1 MIRIENVSKS
11 FDNLQILKGVSLN
24 IEKGEIFG
32 IVGRSGVGKSTLLRC
47 VNGLEQYNSGS
58 IKVDGAEVG
67 SLSPEELRLFRKNV
81 GMVFQNFS
89 LVTRASVY
97 ENIAFAMKIWNCD
110 KNRIDRRVK
119 ELLEVVGIP
128 EKINARARDLSGGQ
142 KQRVALARAL
152 AMNPSVLLC
161 DEATSALDPKSTIDI
176 LSLLDEINKNFN
188 ITIVMVTHEMEVM
201 AFDGNN
207 LPAEALMADEI
218 DCLLLNHLPW
228 MNNFNEQNGSELTL
242 VKGFT
247 YASLFGIYSAKHDSI
262 EDIPENGT
270 IIVSNDPA
278 NMHRSLLFMQKLGL
292 MKLGEQNGDYYTVLD
307 ITENPK
313 NLQIVEVETTN
324 TAGSFQD
331 ADASI
336 SFSSVMRNAG
346 IDAHSYLA
354 EDGEYVNYPTG
365 FFVNKGDEES
375 AWAKALIEV
384 TNTEDFQKKFD
395 EIFQGAYMIFDYE
408 G

>member
-89 LVTRASVY
+89 LVTRANVY

-119 ELLEVVGIP
+119 ELLEVMGIP

-188 ITIVMVTHEMEVM
+188 ITIVMVTHEMEVIKTLCDSM
-201 AFDGNN
+201 AVMANGNVEATGSVERVFLERPPALCDLLGEAPMKLRDEETLFDIQIDEEKGDAT
-207 LPAEALMADEI
+207 LLTSMA
-218 DCLLLNHLPW
+218 
-228 MNNFNEQNGSELTL
+228 
-242 VKGFT
+242 
-247 YASLFGIYSAKHDSI
+247 
-262 EDIPENGT
+262 
-270 IIVSNDPA
+270 
-278 NMHRSLLFMQKLGL
+278 RSLGVDFRFADNQKLSL
-292 MKLGEQNGDYYTVLD
+292 KNKTVDTFRILADRVDAAAITKYLD
-307 ITENPK
+307 MRSITYKRFP
-313 NLQIVEVETTN
+313 EV
-324 TAGSFQD
+324 
-331 ADASI
+331 I
-336 SFSSVMRNAG
+336 
-346 IDAHSYLA
+346 
-354 EDGEYVNYPTG
+354 
-365 FFVNKGDEES
+365 
-375 AWAKALIEV
+375 
-384 TNTEDFQKKFD
+384 
-395 EIFQGAYMIFDYE
+395 
-408 G
+408 

>member
-32 IVGRSGVGKSTLLRC
+32 IAGRSGVGKSTLLRC

-89 LVTRASVY
+89 LVTRANVY

-188 ITIVMVTHEMEVM
+188 ITIVMVTHEMEVIKTLCDSM
-201 AFDGNN
+201 AVMANGNVEATGSVEQVFLERPPALCDLLGEAPMKLRDKETLFDIQIDEEKGDAT
-207 LPAEALMADEI
+207 LLTSMA
-218 DCLLLNHLPW
+218 
-228 MNNFNEQNGSELTL
+228 
-242 VKGFT
+242 
-247 YASLFGIYSAKHDSI
+247 
-262 EDIPENGT
+262 
-270 IIVSNDPA
+270 
-278 NMHRSLLFMQKLGL
+278 RSLGVDFRFADNQKLSL
-292 MKLGEQNGDYYTVLD
+292 KNKTVDTFRILADGVDAAAITKYLD
-307 ITENPK
+307 MRSITYKRFP
-313 NLQIVEVETTN
+313 EV
-324 TAGSFQD
+324 
-331 ADASI
+331 I
-336 SFSSVMRNAG
+336 
-346 IDAHSYLA
+346 
-354 EDGEYVNYPTG
+354 
-365 FFVNKGDEES
+365 
-375 AWAKALIEV
+375 
-384 TNTEDFQKKFD
+384 
-395 EIFQGAYMIFDYE
+395 
-408 G
+408 

>member
-32 IVGRSGVGKSTLLRC
+32 IAGRSGVGKSTLLRC

-188 ITIVMVTHEMEVM
+188 ITIVMVTHEMEVIKTLCDSM
-201 AFDGNN
+201 AVMAHGNVEATGSVEQVFLERPPALCDLLGEAPMKLRDEETLFDIQIDEEKGDAT
-207 LPAEALMADEI
+207 LLTSMA
-218 DCLLLNHLPW
+218 
-228 MNNFNEQNGSELTL
+228 
-242 VKGFT
+242 
-247 YASLFGIYSAKHDSI
+247 
-262 EDIPENGT
+262 
-270 IIVSNDPA
+270 
-278 NMHRSLLFMQKLGL
+278 RSLGVDFRFADNQKLSL
-292 MKLGEQNGDYYTVLD
+292 KNKTVDTFRILADRVDAAAITKYLD
-307 ITENPK
+307 MRSITYKRFP
-313 NLQIVEVETTN
+313 EV
-324 TAGSFQD
+324 
-331 ADASI
+331 I
-336 SFSSVMRNAG
+336 
-346 IDAHSYLA
+346 
-354 EDGEYVNYPTG
+354 
-365 FFVNKGDEES
+365 
-375 AWAKALIEV
+375 
-384 TNTEDFQKKFD
+384 
-395 EIFQGAYMIFDYE
+395 
-408 G
+408 

>member
-32 IVGRSGVGKSTLLRC
+32 IAGRSGVGKSTLLRC

-110 KNRIDRRVK
+110 KNRIDRKVK

-188 ITIVMVTHEMEVM
+188 ITIVMVTHEMEVIKTLCDSM
-201 AFDGNN
+201 AVMANGNVEATGSVEQVFLERPPALCDLLGEAPMKLRDKETLFDIQIDEEKGDAT
-207 LPAEALMADEI
+207 LLTSMA
-218 DCLLLNHLPW
+218 
-228 MNNFNEQNGSELTL
+228 
-242 VKGFT
+242 
-247 YASLFGIYSAKHDSI
+247 
-262 EDIPENGT
+262 
-270 IIVSNDPA
+270 
-278 NMHRSLLFMQKLGL
+278 RSLGADFRFADNQKLSL
-292 MKLGEQNGDYYTVLD
+292 KNKTVDTFRILADRVDAAAITKYLD
-307 ITENPK
+307 MRSITYKRFP
-313 NLQIVEVETTN
+313 EV
-324 TAGSFQD
+324 
-331 ADASI
+331 I
-336 SFSSVMRNAG
+336 
-346 IDAHSYLA
+346 
-354 EDGEYVNYPTG
+354 
-365 FFVNKGDEES
+365 
-375 AWAKALIEV
+375 
-384 TNTEDFQKKFD
+384 
-395 EIFQGAYMIFDYE
+395 
-408 G
+408 

>member
-24 IEKGEIFG
+24 IEKGGIFG

-188 ITIVMVTHEMEVM
+188 ITIVMVTHEMEVIKTLCDSM
-201 AFDGNN
+201 AVMANGNVEATGSVEQVFLERPPALCDLLGEAPMKLRDEETLFDIQIDEEKGDAT
-207 LPAEALMADEI
+207 LLTSMA
-218 DCLLLNHLPW
+218 
-228 MNNFNEQNGSELTL
+228 
-242 VKGFT
+242 
-247 YASLFGIYSAKHDSI
+247 
-262 EDIPENGT
+262 
-270 IIVSNDPA
+270 
-278 NMHRSLLFMQKLGL
+278 RSLGVDFRFADNQKLSL
-292 MKLGEQNGDYYTVLD
+292 KNKTVDTFRILADRVDAAAITKYLD
-307 ITENPK
+307 MRSITYKRFP
-313 NLQIVEVETTN
+313 EV
-324 TAGSFQD
+324 
-331 ADASI
+331 I
-336 SFSSVMRNAG
+336 
-346 IDAHSYLA
+346 
-354 EDGEYVNYPTG
+354 
-365 FFVNKGDEES
+365 
-375 AWAKALIEV
+375 
-384 TNTEDFQKKFD
+384 
-395 EIFQGAYMIFDYE
+395 
-408 G
+408 

>member
-188 ITIVMVTHEMEVM
+188 ITIVMVTHEMEVIKTLCDSM
-201 AFDGNN
+201 AVMANGNVEATGSVEQVFLERPPALCDLLGEAPMKLRDKETLFDIQIDEEKGDAT
-207 LPAEALMADEI
+207 LLTSMA
-218 DCLLLNHLPW
+218 
-228 MNNFNEQNGSELTL
+228 
-242 VKGFT
+242 
-247 YASLFGIYSAKHDSI
+247 
-262 EDIPENGT
+262 
-270 IIVSNDPA
+270 
-278 NMHRSLLFMQKLGL
+278 RSLGVDFRFADNQKLSL
-292 MKLGEQNGDYYTVLD
+292 KNKTVDTFRILADRVDAAAITKYLD
-307 ITENPK
+307 MRSITYKRFP
-313 NLQIVEVETTN
+313 EV
-324 TAGSFQD
+324 
-331 ADASI
+331 I
-336 SFSSVMRNAG
+336 
-346 IDAHSYLA
+346 
-354 EDGEYVNYPTG
+354 
-365 FFVNKGDEES
+365 
-375 AWAKALIEV
+375 
-384 TNTEDFQKKFD
+384 
-395 EIFQGAYMIFDYE
+395 
-408 G
+408 

>member
-32 IVGRSGVGKSTLLRC
+32 IAGRSGVGKSTLLRC

-188 ITIVMVTHEMEVM
+188 ITIVMVTHEMEVIKTLCDSM
-201 AFDGNN
+201 AVMANGNVEATGSVEQVFLERPPALCDLLGEAPMKLRDKETLFDIQIDEEKGDAT
-207 LPAEALMADEI
+207 LLTSMA
-218 DCLLLNHLPW
+218 
-228 MNNFNEQNGSELTL
+228 
-242 VKGFT
+242 
-247 YASLFGIYSAKHDSI
+247 
-262 EDIPENGT
+262 
-270 IIVSNDPA
+270 
-278 NMHRSLLFMQKLGL
+278 RSLGVDFRFADNQKFSL
-292 MKLGEQNGDYYTVLD
+292 KNKTVDTFRILADRVDAAAITKYLD
-307 ITENPK
+307 MRSITYKRFP
-313 NLQIVEVETTN
+313 EV
-324 TAGSFQD
+324 
-331 ADASI
+331 I
-336 SFSSVMRNAG
+336 
-346 IDAHSYLA
+346 
-354 EDGEYVNYPTG
+354 
-365 FFVNKGDEES
+365 
-375 AWAKALIEV
+375 
-384 TNTEDFQKKFD
+384 
-395 EIFQGAYMIFDYE
+395 
-408 G
+408 

>member
-32 IVGRSGVGKSTLLRC
+32 IAGRSGVGKSTLLRC

-188 ITIVMVTHEMEVM
+188 ITIVMATHEMEVIKTLCDSM
-201 AFDGNN
+201 AVMANGNVEATGSVEQVFLERPPALCDLLGEAPMKLRDEETLFDIQIDEEKGDAT
-207 LPAEALMADEI
+207 LLTSMA
-218 DCLLLNHLPW
+218 
-228 MNNFNEQNGSELTL
+228 
-242 VKGFT
+242 
-247 YASLFGIYSAKHDSI
+247 
-262 EDIPENGT
+262 
-270 IIVSNDPA
+270 
-278 NMHRSLLFMQKLGL
+278 RSLGVDFRFADNQKLSL
-292 MKLGEQNGDYYTVLD
+292 KNKTVDTFRILADRVDAAAITKYLD
-307 ITENPK
+307 MRSITYKRFP
-313 NLQIVEVETTN
+313 EV
-324 TAGSFQD
+324 
-331 ADASI
+331 I
-336 SFSSVMRNAG
+336 
-346 IDAHSYLA
+346 
-354 EDGEYVNYPTG
+354 
-365 FFVNKGDEES
+365 
-375 AWAKALIEV
+375 
-384 TNTEDFQKKFD
+384 
-395 EIFQGAYMIFDYE
+395 
-408 G
+408 

>member
-89 LVTRASVY
+89 LITRASVY

-188 ITIVMVTHEMEVM
+188 ITIVMVTHEMEVIKTLCDSM
-201 AFDGNN
+201 AVMANGNVEATGSVEQVFLERPPALCDLLGEAPMKLRDKETLFDIQIDEEKGDAT
-207 LPAEALMADEI
+207 LLTSMA
-218 DCLLLNHLPW
+218 
-228 MNNFNEQNGSELTL
+228 
-242 VKGFT
+242 
-247 YASLFGIYSAKHDSI
+247 
-262 EDIPENGT
+262 
-270 IIVSNDPA
+270 
-278 NMHRSLLFMQKLGL
+278 RSLGVDFRFADNQKLSL
-292 MKLGEQNGDYYTVLD
+292 KNKTVDTFRILADRVDAAAITKYLD
-307 ITENPK
+307 MRSITYKRFP
-313 NLQIVEVETTN
+313 EV
-324 TAGSFQD
+324 
-331 ADASI
+331 I
-336 SFSSVMRNAG
+336 
-346 IDAHSYLA
+346 
-354 EDGEYVNYPTG
+354 
-365 FFVNKGDEES
+365 
-375 AWAKALIEV
+375 
-384 TNTEDFQKKFD
+384 
-395 EIFQGAYMIFDYE
+395 
-408 G
+408 

>member
-32 IVGRSGVGKSTLLRC
+32 IAGRSGVGKSTLLRC
-47 VNGLEQYNSGS
+47 VTGLEQYNSGS
-58 IKVDGAEVG
+58 IKVDGADVG

-89 LVTRASVY
+89 LVTIASVY

-188 ITIVMVTHEMEVM
+188 ITIVMVTHEMEVIKTLCDSM
-201 AFDGNN
+201 AVMANGNVEATGSVEQVFLERPPALCDLLGETPMKLRDEETLFDIQIDEEKGDAT
-207 LPAEALMADEI
+207 LLTSMA
-218 DCLLLNHLPW
+218 
-228 MNNFNEQNGSELTL
+228 
-242 VKGFT
+242 
-247 YASLFGIYSAKHDSI
+247 
-262 EDIPENGT
+262 
-270 IIVSNDPA
+270 
-278 NMHRSLLFMQKLGL
+278 RSLGVDFRFADNQKLSL
-292 MKLGEQNGDYYTVLD
+292 KNKTVDTFRILADRVDAAAITKYLD
-307 ITENPK
+307 MRSITYKRFP
-313 NLQIVEVETTN
+313 EV
-324 TAGSFQD
+324 
-331 ADASI
+331 I
-336 SFSSVMRNAG
+336 
-346 IDAHSYLA
+346 
-354 EDGEYVNYPTG
+354 
-365 FFVNKGDEES
+365 
-375 AWAKALIEV
+375 
-384 TNTEDFQKKFD
+384 
-395 EIFQGAYMIFDYE
+395 
-408 G
+408 

>member
-1 MIRIENVSKS
+1 M
-11 FDNLQILKGVSLN
+11 KGVSLN

-32 IVGRSGVGKSTLLRC
+32 IAGRSGVGKSTLLRC

-188 ITIVMVTHEMEVM
+188 ITIVMVTHEMEVIKTLCDSM
-201 AFDGNN
+201 AVMANGNVEATGSVEQVFLERPPALCDLLGEAPMKLRDEETLFDIQIDEEKGDAT
-207 LPAEALMADEI
+207 LLTSMA
-218 DCLLLNHLPW
+218 
-228 MNNFNEQNGSELTL
+228 
-242 VKGFT
+242 
-247 YASLFGIYSAKHDSI
+247 
-262 EDIPENGT
+262 
-270 IIVSNDPA
+270 
-278 NMHRSLLFMQKLGL
+278 RSLGVDFRFADNQKLSL
-292 MKLGEQNGDYYTVLD
+292 KNKTVDTFRILADRVDAAAITKYLD
-307 ITENPK
+307 MRSITYKRFP
-313 NLQIVEVETTN
+313 EV
-324 TAGSFQD
+324 
-331 ADASI
+331 I
-336 SFSSVMRNAG
+336 
-346 IDAHSYLA
+346 
-354 EDGEYVNYPTG
+354 
-365 FFVNKGDEES
+365 
-375 AWAKALIEV
+375 
-384 TNTEDFQKKFD
+384 
-395 EIFQGAYMIFDYE
+395 
-408 G
+408 

>member
-32 IVGRSGVGKSTLLRC
+32 IAGRSGVGKSTLLRC

-188 ITIVMVTHEMEVM
+188 ITIVMVTHEMEVIKTLCDSM
-201 AFDGNN
+201 AVMANGNVEATGSVEQVFLERPPALCDLLGEAPMKLRDKETLFDIQIDEEKGDAT
-207 LPAEALMADEI
+207 LLTSMA
-218 DCLLLNHLPW
+218 
-228 MNNFNEQNGSELTL
+228 
-242 VKGFT
+242 
-247 YASLFGIYSAKHDSI
+247 
-262 EDIPENGT
+262 
-270 IIVSNDPA
+270 
-278 NMHRSLLFMQKLGL
+278 RSLGVDFRFADNQKLSL
-292 MKLGEQNGDYYTVLD
+292 KNKTVDTFRILADRVDDAAITKYLD
-307 ITENPK
+307 MRSITYKRFP
-313 NLQIVEVETTN
+313 EV
-324 TAGSFQD
+324 
-331 ADASI
+331 I
-336 SFSSVMRNAG
+336 
-346 IDAHSYLA
+346 
-354 EDGEYVNYPTG
+354 
-365 FFVNKGDEES
+365 
-375 AWAKALIEV
+375 
-384 TNTEDFQKKFD
+384 
-395 EIFQGAYMIFDYE
+395 
-408 G
+408 

>member
-1 MIRIENVSKS
+1 M
-11 FDNLQILKGVSLN
+11 
-24 IEKGEIFG
+24 
-32 IVGRSGVGKSTLLRC
+32 LRC

-188 ITIVMVTHEMEVM
+188 ITIVMVTHEMEVIKTLCDSM
-201 AFDGNN
+201 AVMANGNVEATGSVERVFLERPPALCDLLGEAPMKLRDEETLFDIQIDEEKGDAT
-207 LPAEALMADEI
+207 LLTSMA
-218 DCLLLNHLPW
+218 
-228 MNNFNEQNGSELTL
+228 
-242 VKGFT
+242 
-247 YASLFGIYSAKHDSI
+247 
-262 EDIPENGT
+262 
-270 IIVSNDPA
+270 
-278 NMHRSLLFMQKLGL
+278 RSLGVDFRFADNQKLSL
-292 MKLGEQNGDYYTVLD
+292 KNKTVDTFRILADRVDAAAITKYLD
-307 ITENPK
+307 MRSITYKRFP
-313 NLQIVEVETTN
+313 EV
-324 TAGSFQD
+324 
-331 ADASI
+331 I
-336 SFSSVMRNAG
+336 
-346 IDAHSYLA
+346 
-354 EDGEYVNYPTG
+354 
-365 FFVNKGDEES
+365 
-375 AWAKALIEV
+375 
-384 TNTEDFQKKFD
+384 
-395 EIFQGAYMIFDYE
+395 
-408 G
+408 

>member
-32 IVGRSGVGKSTLLRC
+32 IAGRSGVGKSTLLRC

-110 KNRIDRRVK
+110 KNRINRRVK

-188 ITIVMVTHEMEVM
+188 ITIVMVTHEMEVIKTLCDSM
-201 AFDGNN
+201 AVMANGNVEATGSVEQVFLERPPALCDLLGEAPMKLRDEETLFDIQIDEEKGDAT
-207 LPAEALMADEI
+207 LLTSMA
-218 DCLLLNHLPW
+218 
-228 MNNFNEQNGSELTL
+228 
-242 VKGFT
+242 
-247 YASLFGIYSAKHDSI
+247 
-262 EDIPENGT
+262 
-270 IIVSNDPA
+270 
-278 NMHRSLLFMQKLGL
+278 RSLGVDFRFADNQKLSL
-292 MKLGEQNGDYYTVLD
+292 KNKTVDTFRILADRVDAAAITKYLD
-307 ITENPK
+307 MRSITYKRFP
-313 NLQIVEVETTN
+313 EV
-324 TAGSFQD
+324 
-331 ADASI
+331 I
-336 SFSSVMRNAG
+336 
-346 IDAHSYLA
+346 
-354 EDGEYVNYPTG
+354 
-365 FFVNKGDEES
+365 
-375 AWAKALIEV
+375 
-384 TNTEDFQKKFD
+384 
-395 EIFQGAYMIFDYE
+395 
-408 G
+408 

>member
-32 IVGRSGVGKSTLLRC
+32 IAGRSGVGKSTLLRC

-176 LSLLDEINKNFN
+176 LSLFDEINKNFN
-188 ITIVMVTHEMEVM
+188 ITIVMVTHEMEVIKTLCDSM
-201 AFDGNN
+201 AVMANGNVEATGSVEQVFLERPPALCDLLGEAPMKLRDKETLFDIQIDEEKGDAT
-207 LPAEALMADEI
+207 LLTSMA
-218 DCLLLNHLPW
+218 
-228 MNNFNEQNGSELTL
+228 
-242 VKGFT
+242 
-247 YASLFGIYSAKHDSI
+247 
-262 EDIPENGT
+262 
-270 IIVSNDPA
+270 
-278 NMHRSLLFMQKLGL
+278 RSLGVDFRFADNQKLSL
-292 MKLGEQNGDYYTVLD
+292 KNKTVDTFRILADRVDAAAITKYLD
-307 ITENPK
+307 MRSITYKRFP
-313 NLQIVEVETTN
+313 EV
-324 TAGSFQD
+324 
-331 ADASI
+331 I
-336 SFSSVMRNAG
+336 
-346 IDAHSYLA
+346 
-354 EDGEYVNYPTG
+354 
-365 FFVNKGDEES
+365 
-375 AWAKALIEV
+375 
-384 TNTEDFQKKFD
+384 
-395 EIFQGAYMIFDYE
+395 
-408 G
+408 

>member
-1 MIRIENVSKS
+1 VKAGQKMIRIENVSKS

-32 IVGRSGVGKSTLLRC
+32 IAGRSGVGKSTLLRC

-188 ITIVMVTHEMEVM
+188 ITIVMVTHEMEVIKTLCDSM
-201 AFDGNN
+201 AVMANGNVEATGSVEQVFLERPPALCDLLGEAPMKLRDEETLFDIQIDEEKGDAT
-207 LPAEALMADEI
+207 LLTSMA
-218 DCLLLNHLPW
+218 
-228 MNNFNEQNGSELTL
+228 
-242 VKGFT
+242 
-247 YASLFGIYSAKHDSI
+247 
-262 EDIPENGT
+262 
-270 IIVSNDPA
+270 
-278 NMHRSLLFMQKLGL
+278 RSLGVDFRFADNQKLSL
-292 MKLGEQNGDYYTVLD
+292 KNKTVDTFRILADRVDAAAITKYLD
-307 ITENPK
+307 MRSITYKRFP
-313 NLQIVEVETTN
+313 EV
-324 TAGSFQD
+324 
-331 ADASI
+331 I
-336 SFSSVMRNAG
+336 
-346 IDAHSYLA
+346 
-354 EDGEYVNYPTG
+354 
-365 FFVNKGDEES
+365 
-375 AWAKALIEV
+375 
-384 TNTEDFQKKFD
+384 
-395 EIFQGAYMIFDYE
+395 
-408 G
+408 

>member
-67 SLSPEELRLFRKNV
+67 SLSPEELRLFRKDV

-89 LVTRASVY
+89 LGTRASVY

-188 ITIVMVTHEMEVM
+188 ITIVMVTHEMEVIKTLCDSM
-201 AFDGNN
+201 AVMANGNVEATGSVEQVFLERPPALCDLLGEAPMKLRDKETLFDIQIDEEKGDAT
-207 LPAEALMADEI
+207 LLTSMA
-218 DCLLLNHLPW
+218 
-228 MNNFNEQNGSELTL
+228 
-242 VKGFT
+242 
-247 YASLFGIYSAKHDSI
+247 
-262 EDIPENGT
+262 
-270 IIVSNDPA
+270 
-278 NMHRSLLFMQKLGL
+278 RSLGVDFRFADNQKLSL
-292 MKLGEQNGDYYTVLD
+292 KNKTVDTFRILADRVDAAAITKYLD
-307 ITENPK
+307 MRSITYKRFP
-313 NLQIVEVETTN
+313 EV
-324 TAGSFQD
+324 
-331 ADASI
+331 I
-336 SFSSVMRNAG
+336 
-346 IDAHSYLA
+346 
-354 EDGEYVNYPTG
+354 
-365 FFVNKGDEES
+365 
-375 AWAKALIEV
+375 
-384 TNTEDFQKKFD
+384 
-395 EIFQGAYMIFDYE
+395 
-408 G
+408 

>member
-1 MIRIENVSKS
+1 MICIENVSKS

-188 ITIVMVTHEMEVM
+188 ITIVMVTHEMEVIKTLCDSM
-201 AFDGNN
+201 AVMANGNVEATGSVEQVFLERPPALCDLLGEAPMKLRDEETLFDIQIDEEKGDAT
-207 LPAEALMADEI
+207 LLTSMA
-218 DCLLLNHLPW
+218 
-228 MNNFNEQNGSELTL
+228 
-242 VKGFT
+242 
-247 YASLFGIYSAKHDSI
+247 
-262 EDIPENGT
+262 
-270 IIVSNDPA
+270 
-278 NMHRSLLFMQKLGL
+278 RSLGVDFRFADNQKLSL
-292 MKLGEQNGDYYTVLD
+292 KNKTVDTFRILADRVDAAAITKYLD
-307 ITENPK
+307 MRSITYKRFP
-313 NLQIVEVETTN
+313 EV
-324 TAGSFQD
+324 
-331 ADASI
+331 I
-336 SFSSVMRNAG
+336 
-346 IDAHSYLA
+346 
-354 EDGEYVNYPTG
+354 
-365 FFVNKGDEES
+365 
-375 AWAKALIEV
+375 
-384 TNTEDFQKKFD
+384 
-395 EIFQGAYMIFDYE
+395 
-408 G
+408 

>member
-188 ITIVMVTHEMEVM
+188 ITIVMVTHEMEVIKTLCDSM
-201 AFDGNN
+201 AVMANGNVEATGSVEQVFLERPPALCDLLGEAPMKLRDEETLFDIQIDEEKGDAT
-207 LPAEALMADEI
+207 LLTSMA
-218 DCLLLNHLPW
+218 
-228 MNNFNEQNGSELTL
+228 
-242 VKGFT
+242 
-247 YASLFGIYSAKHDSI
+247 
-262 EDIPENGT
+262 
-270 IIVSNDPA
+270 
-278 NMHRSLLFMQKLGL
+278 RSLGVDFRFADNQKLSL
-292 MKLGEQNGDYYTVLD
+292 KNKTVDTFRILADRVDAAAITKYLD
-307 ITENPK
+307 MRSITYKRFP
-313 NLQIVEVETTN
+313 EV
-324 TAGSFQD
+324 
-331 ADASI
+331 I
-336 SFSSVMRNAG
+336 
-346 IDAHSYLA
+346 
-354 EDGEYVNYPTG
+354 
-365 FFVNKGDEES
+365 
-375 AWAKALIEV
+375 
-384 TNTEDFQKKFD
+384 
-395 EIFQGAYMIFDYE
+395 
-408 G
+408 

>member
-32 IVGRSGVGKSTLLRC
+32 IAGRSGVGKSTLLRC

-128 EKINARARDLSGGQ
+128 EKVNARARDLSGGQ

-188 ITIVMVTHEMEVM
+188 ITIVMVTHEMEVIKTLCDSM
-201 AFDGNN
+201 AVMANGNVEATGSVEQVFLERPPALCDLLGEAPMKLRDEETLFDIQIDEEKGDAT
-207 LPAEALMADEI
+207 LLTSMA
-218 DCLLLNHLPW
+218 
-228 MNNFNEQNGSELTL
+228 
-242 VKGFT
+242 
-247 YASLFGIYSAKHDSI
+247 
-262 EDIPENGT
+262 
-270 IIVSNDPA
+270 
-278 NMHRSLLFMQKLGL
+278 RSLGVDFRFADNQKLSL
-292 MKLGEQNGDYYTVLD
+292 KNKTVDTFRILAD
-307 ITENPK
+307 RVDAAAITEYLDMRSITYKRFP
-313 NLQIVEVETTN
+313 EV
-324 TAGSFQD
+324 
-331 ADASI
+331 I
-336 SFSSVMRNAG
+336 
-346 IDAHSYLA
+346 
-354 EDGEYVNYPTG
+354 
-365 FFVNKGDEES
+365 
-375 AWAKALIEV
+375 
-384 TNTEDFQKKFD
+384 
-395 EIFQGAYMIFDYE
+395 
-408 G
+408 

>member
-32 IVGRSGVGKSTLLRC
+32 IAGRSGVGKSTLLRC

-188 ITIVMVTHEMEVM
+188 ITIVMVTHEMEVIKTLCDSM
-201 AFDGNN
+201 AVMANGNVEATGSVEQVFLERPPALCDLLGEAPMKLRDKETLFDIQIDEEKGDAT
-207 LPAEALMADEI
+207 LLTSMA
-218 DCLLLNHLPW
+218 
-228 MNNFNEQNGSELTL
+228 
-242 VKGFT
+242 
-247 YASLFGIYSAKHDSI
+247 
-262 EDIPENGT
+262 
-270 IIVSNDPA
+270 
-278 NMHRSLLFMQKLGL
+278 RSLGVDFRFADNQKLSL
-292 MKLGEQNGDYYTVLD
+292 KNKTVDTFRILADRVDTAAITKYLD
-307 ITENPK
+307 MRSITYKRFP
-313 NLQIVEVETTN
+313 EV
-324 TAGSFQD
+324 
-331 ADASI
+331 I
-336 SFSSVMRNAG
+336 
-346 IDAHSYLA
+346 
-354 EDGEYVNYPTG
+354 
-365 FFVNKGDEES
+365 
-375 AWAKALIEV
+375 
-384 TNTEDFQKKFD
+384 
-395 EIFQGAYMIFDYE
+395 
-408 G
+408 

>member
-32 IVGRSGVGKSTLLRC
+32 IAGRSGVGKSTLLRC

-188 ITIVMVTHEMEVM
+188 ITIVMVTHEMEVIKTLCDSM
-201 AFDGNN
+201 AVMANGNVEATGSVEQVFLERPSALCDLLGEAPMKLRDEETLFDIQIDEEKGDAT
-207 LPAEALMADEI
+207 LLTSMA
-218 DCLLLNHLPW
+218 
-228 MNNFNEQNGSELTL
+228 
-242 VKGFT
+242 
-247 YASLFGIYSAKHDSI
+247 
-262 EDIPENGT
+262 
-270 IIVSNDPA
+270 
-278 NMHRSLLFMQKLGL
+278 RSLCVDFRFADNQKLSL
-292 MKLGEQNGDYYTVLD
+292 KNKTVDTFRILADRVDAAAITKYLD
-307 ITENPK
+307 MRSITYKRFP
-313 NLQIVEVETTN
+313 EV
-324 TAGSFQD
+324 
-331 ADASI
+331 I
-336 SFSSVMRNAG
+336 
-346 IDAHSYLA
+346 
-354 EDGEYVNYPTG
+354 
-365 FFVNKGDEES
+365 
-375 AWAKALIEV
+375 
-384 TNTEDFQKKFD
+384 
-395 EIFQGAYMIFDYE
+395 
-408 G
+408 

>member
-32 IVGRSGVGKSTLLRC
+32 IAGRSGVGKSTLLRC

-188 ITIVMVTHEMEVM
+188 ITIVMVTHEMEVIKTLCDSM
-201 AFDGNN
+201 AVMANGNVEATGSVEQVFLERPPALCDLLGEAPMKLRDEETLFDIQIDEEKGDAT
-207 LPAEALMADEI
+207 LLTSMA
-218 DCLLLNHLPW
+218 
-228 MNNFNEQNGSELTL
+228 
-242 VKGFT
+242 
-247 YASLFGIYSAKHDSI
+247 
-262 EDIPENGT
+262 
-270 IIVSNDPA
+270 
-278 NMHRSLLFMQKLGL
+278 RSLCVDFRFADNQKLSL
-292 MKLGEQNGDYYTVLD
+292 KNKTVDTFRILADRVDAAAITKYLD
-307 ITENPK
+307 MRSITYKRFP
-313 NLQIVEVETTN
+313 EV
-324 TAGSFQD
+324 
-331 ADASI
+331 I
-336 SFSSVMRNAG
+336 
-346 IDAHSYLA
+346 
-354 EDGEYVNYPTG
+354 
-365 FFVNKGDEES
+365 
-375 AWAKALIEV
+375 
-384 TNTEDFQKKFD
+384 
-395 EIFQGAYMIFDYE
+395 
-408 G
+408 

>member
-32 IVGRSGVGKSTLLRC
+32 IAGRSGVGKSTLLRC

-58 IKVDGAEVG
+58 IMVDGAEVG

-188 ITIVMVTHEMEVM
+188 ITIVMVTHEMEVIKTLCDSM
-201 AFDGNN
+201 AVMANGNVEATGSVEQVFLERPPALCDLLGEAPMKLRDKETLFDIQIDEEKGDAT
-207 LPAEALMADEI
+207 LLTSMA
-218 DCLLLNHLPW
+218 
-228 MNNFNEQNGSELTL
+228 
-242 VKGFT
+242 
-247 YASLFGIYSAKHDSI
+247 
-262 EDIPENGT
+262 
-270 IIVSNDPA
+270 
-278 NMHRSLLFMQKLGL
+278 RSLGVDFRFADNQKLSL
-292 MKLGEQNGDYYTVLD
+292 KNKTVDTFRILADRVDAAAITKYLD
-307 ITENPK
+307 MRSITYKRFP
-313 NLQIVEVETTN
+313 EV
-324 TAGSFQD
+324 
-331 ADASI
+331 I
-336 SFSSVMRNAG
+336 
-346 IDAHSYLA
+346 
-354 EDGEYVNYPTG
+354 
-365 FFVNKGDEES
+365 
-375 AWAKALIEV
+375 
-384 TNTEDFQKKFD
+384 
-395 EIFQGAYMIFDYE
+395 
-408 G
+408 